1 MISDRMWMVSC
12 GVGIAYSREFEVQL
26 AATWCNLVQPT
37 ATNCNLATRAG
48 TPYIDELSLFS
59 IVDF

>member
-1 MISDRMWMVSC
+1 MVSC
-12 GVGIAYSREFEVQL
+12 GVEIAYFREFEVQL

-37 ATNCNLATRAG
+37 ATNCNQVRRAR
-48 TPYIDELSLFS
+48 TPYIDERSLFS